1 MFLWTFIEVLILKQL
16 VFSFVIPNFFY
27 GCNGDWMGHSLLSC
41 CSMTS
46 FQFAGD
52 EVSEGNAGCSEEK
65 RNTSSHTHSDTGT
78 ADNVSFSPCSWS
90 LRGMS

>member
-1 MFLWTFIEVLILKQL
+1 MCVWTFIKVLILKQL

-41 CSMTS
+41 SMTS

-52 EVSEGNAGCSEEK
+52 EVSEGNAGCSEEE

-78 ADNVSFSPCSWS
+78 ADNVSLSPCSWF